1 MDSTRTNKVHR
12 DLEIVR
18 MDKHIQDP
26 NNKKFAL
33 CGMPLLEVSEWSG
46 SHCPINTSCKKCA
59 EAYQKN
65 PQVTTPEGS

>member
-33 CGMPLLEVSEWSG
+33 WYASFGG
-46 SHCPINTSCKKCA
+46 K
-59 EAYQKN
+59 
-65 PQVTTPEGS
+65 